1 MCHDAKMTKL
11 SYLLVNWCLQAMR
24 YDSKAILTGGRLC
37 DGVKILV
44 YNSYVISNVLKKID
58 IPLIAS
64 KYGNSI
70 NSIEVRKQNLLTR
83 AMGSLWYPSF
93 QGKVLGLIPL
103 KTCFGIN
110 GLYEVWPF

>member
-1 MCHDAKMTKL
+1 MTKL

-44 YNSYVISNVLKKID
+44 YNSYVISNVLNKID

-70 NSIEVRKQNLLTR
+70 NPIEVRKQNLLTR
-83 AMGSLWYPSF
+83 AMGAVGIPVFKESLGFDS
-93 QGKVLGLIPL
+93 L
-103 KTCFGIN
+103 
-110 GLYEVWPF
+110 EPFNS